1 MLVGGERG
9 AAGAAPFFIIYSII
23 YSIIYN
29 RLFIAG

>member
-9 AAGAAPFFIIYSII
+9 AAGAAPLFII